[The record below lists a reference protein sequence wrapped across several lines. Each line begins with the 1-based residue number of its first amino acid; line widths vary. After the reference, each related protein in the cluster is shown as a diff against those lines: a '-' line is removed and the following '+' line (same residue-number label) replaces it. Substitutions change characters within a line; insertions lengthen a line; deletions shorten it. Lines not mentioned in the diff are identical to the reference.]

1 MPVLDDRKSA
11 ILKAIVRD
19 YVRGGEPVGSKR
31 LVEEWSLG
39 VSAATVRAEMAAL
52 EEAGYITHPH
62 TSAGRIPTDLGYR
75 YFVDS
80 LQDTGIDHLTA
91 DQRAA
96 LEGLLLG
103 SLDLE
108 DLLRRASM
116 VLSRVTRF
124 AALVAAPRLDRSRIR
139 HIELVRLG
147 PQSVLAVMI
156 AETGQVEKRLLDL
169 ETAVADH
176 DVQRARHAVNDAAAG
191 LRTDQAPDVIS
202 GLATGAPPEVRG
214 LIEAVADAMRQGL
227 AGTTGGFEQVFVG
240 GTANIAGGHFNRP
253 EEVRQVYET
262 LEEQMVVL
270 KVLREALAQG
280 DPGVRIGA
288 ELPLVELAACSIVAA
303 SYEATG
309 DAVGSVA
316 VLGPTRM
323 DYPRTLA
330 AVQGVASSLER
341 ALAELLTGRQGSRGT
356 SLDRQGV
363 RGASAFLDPQGKT
376 SGE

>member
-1 MPVLDDRKSA
+1 MEGGEALLVLDDRKAA

-19 YVRGGEPVGSKR
+19 YVRGGEPVGSRR
-31 LVEEWSLG
+31 LVEEWDLG

-80 LQDTGIDHLTA
+80 LQGTDNAQLSV

-103 SLDLE
+103 SAGLE
-108 DLLRRASM
+108 DLLWRATNA
-116 VLSRVTRF
+116 LSRLTHF

-139 HIELVRLG
+139 HIELVCLG
-147 PQSVLAVMI
+147 PTSVLAVMV
-156 AETGQVEKRLLDL
+156 AETGRVMKRLLDL
-169 ETAVADH
+169 ETAVVDH
-176 DVQRARHAVNDAAAG
+176 DVQRARHAVNEVAVG
-191 LRTDQAPDVIS
+191 LRADQAPDVIS
-202 GLATGAPPEVRG
+202 GLAAGAPPEMRG
-214 LIEAVADAMRQGL
+214 LVDAVAEAVRQGL
-227 AGTTGGFEQVFVG
+227 SGTYPSFEQVFVG
-240 GTANIAGGHFNRP
+240 GTANIAAGHFHRL
-253 EEVRQVYET
+253 EEVKQVYET

-270 KVLREALAQG
+270 NVLREALAVG

-288 ELPLVELAACSIVAA
+288 ELPLAELAPCSIVAA
-303 SYEATG
+303 SYEATRE
-309 DAVGSVA
+309 AVGSLG

-330 AVQGVASSLER
+330 VVQAVASSLEK
-341 ALAELLTGRQGSRGT
+341 ALADLTGGQG
-356 SLDRQGV
+356 
-363 RGASAFLDPQGKT
+363 
-376 SGE
+376 

>member
-1 MPVLDDRKSA
+1 MPVLDDRKAA

-19 YVRGGEPVGSKR
+19 YVRDGEPVGSRR
-31 LVEEWSLG
+31 LVEEWNLG
-39 VSAATVRAEMAAL
+39 VSAATVRAEMSAL
-52 EEAGYITHPH
+52 EDAGYVTHPH
-62 TSAGRIPTDLGYR
+62 TSAGRVPTDLGYR

-80 LQDTGIDHLTA
+80 LQNADADHLPL
-91 DQRAA
+91 DQQAA

-139 HIELVRLG
+139 HVELVRLG

-156 AETGQVEKRLLDL
+156 AETGQVEKRMLDL
-169 ETAVADH
+169 EAPVVDH
-176 DVQRARHAVNDAAAG
+176 DVQRARHAVNDAAVG

-202 GLATGAPPEVRG
+202 GLAAGAPPEVRG
-214 LIEAVADAMRQGL
+214 LIEAVAEAVRQGL
-227 AGTTGGFEQVFVG
+227 AGASGGFEQVFVG
-240 GTANIAGGHFNRP
+240 GTSNIAGGHFNRL

-270 KVLREALAQG
+270 RVLREALAQG

-303 SYEATG
+303 SYEATT
-309 DAVGSVA
+309 DAVGSVG

-330 AVQGVASSLER
+330 AVRAVASSLER
-341 ALAELLTGRQGSRGT
+341 ALADLTG
-356 SLDRQGV
+356 QGV
-363 RGASAFLDPQGKT
+363 LG
-376 SGE
+376 

>member
-1 MPVLDDRKSA
+1 VRVLDDRKAA
-11 ILKAIVRD
+11 ILEAIVRD

-31 LVEEWSLG
+31 LVDEWNLG
-39 VSAATVRAEMAAL
+39 VSAATVRAEMSAL

-80 LQDTGIDHLTA
+80 LRGTSAPVLTA
-91 DQRAA
+91 DQRQA

-103 SLDLE
+103 SADLE
-108 DLLRRASM
+108 ELLRRASM

-156 AETGQVEKRLLDL
+156 AETGRVEKRLLDL
-169 ETAVADH
+169 DTAVADH
-176 DVQRARHAVNDAAAG
+176 DVQRARHAVNDAAVG
-191 LRTDQAPDVIS
+191 LRTDQAPEVIS
-202 GLATGAPPEVRG
+202 GLAAGAPPEVRG
-214 LIEAVADAMRQGL
+214 LVEAVAEAVRKGL
-227 AGTTGGFEQVFVG
+227 AGGQAGFDQVFVG
-240 GTANIAGGHFNRP
+240 GTSNIAVGYFNRL
-253 EEVRQVYET
+253 EEVKQVYET
-262 LEEQMVVL
+262 LEEQVVVL
-270 KVLREALAQG
+270 RVLREALAQG
-280 DPGVRIGA
+280 DPGVRIGG

-303 SYEATG
+303 SFEATE
-309 DAVGSVA
+309 DAVGSVG

-330 AVQGVASSLER
+330 AVQAVASSLER
-341 ALAELLTGRQGSRGT
+341 ALAEMTGGSG
-356 SLDRQGV
+356 G
-363 RGASAFLDPQGKT
+363 
-376 SGE
+376 SG